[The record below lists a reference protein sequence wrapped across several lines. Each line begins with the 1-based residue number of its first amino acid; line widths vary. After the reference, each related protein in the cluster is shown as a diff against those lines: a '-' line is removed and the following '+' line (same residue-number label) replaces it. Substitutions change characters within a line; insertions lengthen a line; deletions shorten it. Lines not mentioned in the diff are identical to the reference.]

1 MPKRTFNQLA
11 TALVSQNTRSKRP
24 RLQPGL
30 KYTTSSSKFPWI
42 SATKT
47 FNYMN
52 DDPLID
58 WLENSGYQ
66 NRGRSQSFDNNVTTE
81 TFTEYIRRKGIEF
94 EARVISHINNNIHP
108 VEKAADFYSLDGV
121 QKTKELM
128 INKFSI

>member
-66 NRGRSQSFDNNVTTE
+66 NRGRSQSIDNNVTTCLHLPLE
-81 TFTEYIRRKGIEF
+81 HNLTYYCIVLNQPLQF
-94 EARVISHINNNIHP
+94 
-108 VEKAADFYSLDGV
+108 LCC
-121 QKTKELM
+121 
-128 INKFSI
+128 